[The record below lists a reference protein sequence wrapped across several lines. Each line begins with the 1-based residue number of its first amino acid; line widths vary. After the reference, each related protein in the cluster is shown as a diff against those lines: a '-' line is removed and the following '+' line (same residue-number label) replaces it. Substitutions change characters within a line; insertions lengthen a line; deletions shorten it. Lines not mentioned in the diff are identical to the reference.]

1 MREFLAF
8 CLVALILVIGAFVAL
23 PAVLKTVGN
32 IQGNRD
38 EIQKVSGVDETQP
51 TSPRYKLA

>member
-8 CLVALILVIGAFVAL
+8 VLGVLVLAIGALVAAPAFM
-23 PAVLKTVGN
+23 KMVGN

-38 EIQKVSGVDETQP
+38 EIQKVGGVDETQHN
-51 TSPRYKLA
+51 SSRSKLG